1 MKKEKKPIQEQ
12 VRDDVTMLEKINMLK
27 KRLGELEKD
36 NNAYK
41 LSGEQMGDEIK
52 ALKRQVGGY
61 KTSSENYRA
70 KLVDAQ
76 KVADGLKKEISD
88 RDRAV
93 SKQMDIT
100 KEKERV
106 IEGLQH
112 QVSDLNQRIVN
123 TDKALQDAKQDR
135 DAYKANYEYFLSL
148 PWYKRIF
155 AK

>member
-1 MKKEKKPIQEQ
+1 MKKDEIESLKSSLNKAN
-12 VRDDVTMLEKINMLK
+12 EKIVSLQ
-27 KRLGELEKD
+27 GDVE
-36 NNAYK
+36 AYK

-61 KTSSENYRA
+61 KTSNENYRA

>member
-1 MKKEKKPIQEQ
+1 MKKDEIESLKSSLNKAN
-12 VRDDVTMLEKINMLK
+12 EKIVSLQ
-27 KRLGELEKD
+27 GDVE
-36 NNAYK
+36 AYK

-61 KTSSENYRA
+61 KTSNENYRA

-100 KEKERV
+100 KEKEKV

-123 TDKALQDAKQDR
+123 TDKALQDAKKDR

>member
-1 MKKEKKPIQEQ
+1 MKKDEIESLKSSLNKAN
-12 VRDDVTMLEKINMLK
+12 EKIVSLQ
-27 KRLGELEKD
+27 GDVE
-36 NNAYK
+36 AYK

-61 KTSSENYRA
+61 KTSNENYRA

-100 KEKERV
+100 KEKEKV

-135 DAYKANYEYFLSL
+135 DAYKANYEYFISL

>member
-1 MKKEKKPIQEQ
+1 MKKDEIESLKSSLNKAN
-12 VRDDVTMLEKINMLK
+12 EKIVSLQ
-27 KRLGELEKD
+27 GDVE
-36 NNAYK
+36 AYK

-52 ALKRQVGGY
+52 VLKRQVGGY
-61 KTSSENYRA
+61 KTSNENYRA

>member
-1 MKKEKKPIQEQ
+1 MKKDEIESLKSSLNKAN
-12 VRDDVTMLEKINMLK
+12 EKIVSLQ
-27 KRLGELEKD
+27 GDVE
-36 NNAYK
+36 AYK

-52 ALKRQVGGY
+52 ALKRHVGSY
-61 KTSSENYRA
+61 KTSNENYRA

>member
-1 MKKEKKPIQEQ
+1 MKKDEIESLQSSLNKAN
-12 VRDDVTMLEKINMLK
+12 EKIVSLQ
-27 KRLGELEKD
+27 GDVE
-36 NNAYK
+36 AYK
-41 LSGEQMGDEIK
+41 LSGEQMGNEIK

-61 KTSSENYRA
+61 KTSNENYRA

-148 PWYKRIF
+148 PWYTRIF

>member
-1 MKKEKKPIQEQ
+1 MKKDEIESLKSSLNKAN
-12 VRDDVTMLEKINMLK
+12 EKIVSLQ
-27 KRLGELEKD
+27 GDVE
-36 NNAYK
+36 AYK
-41 LSGEQMGDEIK
+41 LSGEKMGDEIK

-61 KTSSENYRA
+61 KTSNENYRA

-100 KEKERV
+100 KEKEKV

>member
-1 MKKEKKPIQEQ
+1 MSSVKGKQEDRGRGRKSSGRVFPELFSMIPLVLFQ
-12 VRDDVTMLEKINMLK
+12 KGFDTLHGFFLVVANVARDGQNL
-27 KRLGELEKD
+27 LG
-36 NNAYK
+36 NAGVFC
-41 LSGEQMGDEIK
+41 LPQ
-52 ALKRQVGGY
+52 
-61 KTSSENYRA
+61 
-70 KLVDAQ
+70 DAQ

-100 KEKERV
+100 KEKEKV

>member
-1 MKKEKKPIQEQ
+1 MKKDEIESLKSSLNKAN
-12 VRDDVTMLEKINMLK
+12 EKIVSLQ
-27 KRLGELEKD
+27 GDVE
-36 NNAYK
+36 AYK

-61 KTSSENYRA
+61 KTSNENYRA

-93 SKQMDIT
+93 SKQMDII
-100 KEKERV
+100 KEKEKV

>member
-1 MKKEKKPIQEQ
+1 MKKDEIESLKSSLNKAN
-12 VRDDVTMLEKINMLK
+12 EKIVSLQ
-27 KRLGELEKD
+27 GDVE
-36 NNAYK
+36 AYK

-61 KTSSENYRA
+61 KTSNENYRA
-70 KLVDAQ
+70 KLEKCKAEAQ
-76 KVADGLKKEISD
+76 EEVASLKKEISD

-100 KEKERV
+100 KEKEKV

-135 DAYKANYEYFLSL
+135 DAYKANYEYFISL

>member
-1 MKKEKKPIQEQ
+1 MKKDEIESLKSSLNKAN
-12 VRDDVTMLEKINMLK
+12 EKIVSLQ
-27 KRLGELEKD
+27 GDVE
-36 NNAYK
+36 AYK

>member
-1 MKKEKKPIQEQ
+1 MKKDEIESLKSSLNKAN
-12 VRDDVTMLEKINMLK
+12 EKIVSLQ
-27 KRLGELEKD
+27 GDVE
-36 NNAYK
+36 AYK
-41 LSGEQMGDEIK
+41 LSGKQMLDEIK
-52 ALKRQVGGY
+52 ALKRKVCGY
-61 KTSSENYRA
+61 KTSNESYRA

-100 KEKERV
+100 KEKV

>member
-1 MKKEKKPIQEQ
+1 MKKDEIESLKSSLNEAN
-12 VRDDVTMLEKINMLK
+12 EKIVSLQ
-27 KRLGELEKD
+27 GDVE
-36 NNAYK
+36 AYK
-41 LSGEQMGDEIK
+41 LSGEQMGNEIK

-61 KTSSENYRA
+61 KTSNENYRA

-100 KEKERV
+100 KEKEKV

>member
-1 MKKEKKPIQEQ
+1 MKKDEIESLKSSLNKAN
-12 VRDDVTMLEKINMLK
+12 EKIVSLQ
-27 KRLGELEKD
+27 GDVE
-36 NNAYK
+36 AYK

-52 ALKRQVGGY
+52 ALKRQVGSY
-61 KTSSENYRA
+61 KTSNENYRA

>member
-1 MKKEKKPIQEQ
+1 MKKDEIESLKSSLNKAN
-12 VRDDVTMLEKINMLK
+12 EKIVSLQ
-27 KRLGELEKD
+27 GD
-36 NNAYK
+36 VDAYK

-61 KTSSENYRA
+61 KTSNENYRA

-100 KEKERV
+100 KEKEKV